1 MIITLYDNIMGLS
14 YYFIITIFYTIPIL
28 MFYDDITL
36 YFHREYMADVCLVVT
51 TTEPTFGNLFIALF
65 LQYKLSKNI
74 SIK

>member
-1 MIITLYDNIMGLS
+1 
-14 YYFIITIFYTIPIL
+14 

-36 YFHREYMADVCLVVT
+36 YFHSEYMADVCPVVT

>member
-1 MIITLYDNIMGLS
+1 
-14 YYFIITIFYTIPIL
+14 

-36 YFHREYMADVCLVVT
+36 YFHREYMAVVCPVVT

>member
-36 YFHREYMADVCLVVT
+36 
-51 TTEPTFGNLFIALF
+51 
-65 LQYKLSKNI
+65 
-74 SIK
+74 

>member
-36 YFHREYMADVCLVVT
+36 YFNCECLADVCLVVVAT
-51 TTEPTFGNLFIALF
+51 VLTFGILLLMVFSFDGEA
-65 LQYKLSKNI
+65 
-74 SIK
+74 